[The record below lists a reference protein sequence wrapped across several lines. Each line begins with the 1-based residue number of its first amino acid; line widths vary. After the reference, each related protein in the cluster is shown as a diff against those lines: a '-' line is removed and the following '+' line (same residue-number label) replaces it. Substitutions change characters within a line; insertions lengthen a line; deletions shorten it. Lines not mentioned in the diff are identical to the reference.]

1 MVQLYTHKQAAA
13 LAGNG
18 GAIAMQNFGLWY
30 NKFVPVNAEFQS
42 CNSGGD
48 HNKAVEHYCEMYK
61 RSVAT
66 RTLGDMLRAKH
77 ASLDSL
83 CGSMAYAYEVI
94 KIRARLMTPMITG
107 IGQSHPH
114 ETSMLFEHNLGVPYI
129 PASSVKGVVR
139 FAHLV
144 DLVAAADDLPDGAVA
159 GDKLHEGKTDIPA
172 LFGEGG
178 DGEGL
183 RGSVMFLDA
192 YPETVPELFA
202 DIINPHYPDYYQ
214 DKSGRIP
221 PADNMNP
228 VPVKLL
234 AVKPGTVFVFRALV
248 RKRVSERAQ
257 RAFAQLAKYA
267 KGKTLVEM
275 AREAIEHAVVI
286 EGVGAKT
293 ATGYGRFAIAAEGE
307 KAASGASSPERGTVP
322 SGERPPSAPKGVVE
336 IGKECTASVIEVT
349 RDKGAVNIVMPDGK
363 KCAIGKSK
371 LPADAKPATMK
382 AGQRI
387 VVIARKL
394 LPNGSYEVEFVKK
407 VP

>member
-1 MVQLYTHKQAAA
+1 MSPLYTHKQAAA

-18 GAIAMQNFGLWY
+18 GAMQNFGLWY

-61 RSVAT
+61 RTVAT
-66 RTLGDMLRAKH
+66 RSLGDMLRAKH
-77 ASLDSL
+77 TSLDGL
-83 CGSMAYAYEVI
+83 CGSMSYAYEII

-144 DLVAAADDLPDGAVA
+144 DLVAAAGDLPDGAIA
-159 GDKLHEGKTDIPA
+159 GDKLHEEMTDIPA

-178 DGEGL
+178 DGEGM

-214 DKSGRIP
+214 DINGKIA

-228 VPVKLL
+228 IPVKLL

-257 RAFAQLAKYA
+257 RAFAQLAKCA
-267 KGKTLVEM
+267 KGKTIVEM
-275 AREAIEHAVVI
+275 AREAMEHAVVI

-293 ATGYGRFAIAAEGE
+293 ATGYGRFAIAGDNE
-307 KAASGASSPERGTVP
+307 KAASGTSSPERGAVSTGERLP
-322 SGERPPSAPKGVVE
+322 SGPKGVVE
-336 IGKECTASVIEVT
+336 IGKECTADVSEVT
-349 RDKGAVNIVMPDGK
+349 RDKGAIYIVMPDGK
-363 KCAIGKSK
+363 KCTIGKSK

-387 VVIARKL
+387 IVIARKL

-407 VP
+407 AP